1 MTVNHSHL
9 SKVINYVTEKYGIV
23 VNKDQAE
30 SLRKYVS
37 ERMQYLNYN
46 YFDDYFSW
54 LLHKAG
60 ETECEQFVSLITNNE
75 TYFYREPNQFR
86 ILDSIVL
93 EELYHQIGGTR
104 KIRIWSCGCS
114 SGEEAYSIAI
124 CIKDK
129 YGMEALHDKF
139 EIIAS
144 DLDHNVLKMA
154 KAGNYGRNS
163 FRVKEHAYISSNFVA
178 LENGRQQLKDS
189 LLSSVNFFRYNV
201 CEEIEN
207 IPELIDQ
214 VDILFF
220 RNVSIYF
227 QSETLKKVHIR
238 LQNKLN
244 KNGYMFVASCET
256 MLHDLGKLKLGDLGG
271 SFIFKKSISSSQDL
285 IKNDKKVKPIS
296 VSTPLS
302 TSKSVTG
309 NQPENYESLL
319 KRIRSIIDDRK
330 NITSGLAVTE
340 ENKLVLSKSDQ
351 SQDELYEL
359 AVSRLH
365 EDLFEESISFI
376 QKIGK
381 PDYNS
386 LSVLAYSFMSLG
398 KMDLAFDTIA
408 KMKQLKEFNP
418 VGYLFEG
425 LVYKLSGNSEKAI
438 ESLRRSIY
446 LDLNYA
452 VPHFHLAGVYQLIGK
467 SNLAKS
473 EYELTL
479 KILEREKKQ
488 LINFMKSD
496 ISLDYIEY
504 TTKKILQNN
513 SAVDL
518 RERVK

>member
-60 ETECEQFVSLITNNE
+60 ETEWEQFVSLITNNE

-256 MLHDLGKLKLGDLGG
+256 MLHDLGKLKLSDLGG
-271 SFIFKKSISSSQDL
+271 SFIFKKSISSSQDQ
-285 IKNDKKVKPIS
+285 IKNERKLKPSASGTLIS
-296 VSTPLS
+296 TAKPASS
-302 TSKSVTG
+302 
-309 NQPENYESLL
+309 QPENYESLL
-319 KRIRSIIDDRK
+319 KRIRSIIDERK
-330 NITSGLAVTE
+330 NAASGSEVTS
-340 ENKLVLSKSDQ
+340 ENKLILTSSEQ
-351 SQDELYEL
+351 SQEELYGL
-359 AVSRLH
+359 AITRLH
-365 EDLFEESISFI
+365 EDLFEESISFV
-376 QKIGK
+376 QKIEK
-381 PDYNS
+381 PDFNS
-386 LSVLAYSFMSLG
+386 LSVLAYSYMSLG
-398 KMDLAFDTIA
+398 KMELAFETIA
-408 KMKQLKEFNP
+408 KMKHLKEFNP

-425 LVYKLSGNSEKAI
+425 LVYKLSGKSDKAI

-452 VPHFHLAGVYQLIGK
+452 VPHFHLAGVYQLTGK
-467 SNLAKS
+467 PNLAKS

-488 LINFMKSD
+488 LISFMKSD

-513 SAVDL
+513 SSVDM